1 MSPVLLTLI
10 ALPAAAGVGL
20 LLGGRRLD
28 HVAPAASIAVAAI
41 TLIAAVTAAVAR
53 PTADAAF
60 IASSG
65 AILAVDGLSAVLLP
79 TIAAVTLLV
88 LIVAVAERIEP
99 TARFHGLVLVF
110 VAAVFVT
117 VTSTSLV
124 SLLAAWEIMGATS
137 YALIGFHWQDARA
150 APAGLVAFSVTRA
163 ADLGLYLAAGVAV
176 VAGVGW
182 RLDDLRGAAEP
193 WLSLIAAGVL
203 IAGLGKAAQLPFSFW
218 LSRAME
224 GPSPVSA
231 LLHSAAMVAMGGY
244 LLLRLSPLLLATG
257 WAGWA
262 AACIGA
268 TTAIVL
274 GVVALNQTDLKQ
286 LLAASTAAQLGFV
299 TLAAGIGATAGGTA
313 QLIAHASTKALLFLV
328 AGTWLAATGTKQ
340 LQALR
345 GVGRRWPLVGVTF
358 LIGALALAGIPPL
371 SLWLTKDAVLA
382 GALEASPALYAAG
395 LVGAVLAAAYSA
407 KIIAVAWLAPARDA
421 RRERGWDDE
430 HRGTRRIPPSA
441 TGPLV
446 VLAIGA
452 TVLGALAAPGL
463 DGPFRDALGASGQ
476 PQSTT
481 AELVASAV
489 LALIAGLIVIRYRLP
504 LVPWAAGWFG
514 LERAAVGLVGR
525 PTDAAAAALARFDGR
540 LDALIDRTPRA
551 LQHLA
556 RRMGRSDDLLDAAV
570 DRSPHM
576 LDRAGSSTRSVDREV
591 DGAVS
596 HVVRFTRLA
605 ARGARR
611 SQSGRIADY
620 YAVGAVG
627 TVAFVVLLIVV
638 E

>member
-1 MSPVLLTLI
+1 MSLVLLALI

-20 LLGGRRLD
+20 LLGGRRVD
-28 HVAPAASIAVAAI
+28 RVAPVTSIAVTAI
-41 TLIAAVTAAVAR
+41 TLVAAVTAAVAR
-53 PTADAAF
+53 PTAGAAF

-65 AILAVDGLSAVLLP
+65 AALAVDGLSSVLLP
-79 TIAAVTLLV
+79 MIAAVALLV
-88 LIVAVAERIEP
+88 LIVAVAERTEP
-99 TARFHGLVLVF
+99 AARFHGLMLVF
-110 VAAVFVT
+110 VAAVLVT

-137 YALIGFHWQDARA
+137 YALIGFHWQHARA
-150 APAGLVAFSVTRA
+150 APAGLVAFTVTRA

-182 RLDDLRGAAEP
+182 QLDDLRGAAEP

-262 AACIGA
+262 AAWIGA
-268 TTAIVL
+268 ATAIVL

-286 LLAASTAAQLGFV
+286 LLAASTSAQLGFV

-313 QLIAHASTKALLFLV
+313 QLIAHAATKALLFLV
-328 AGTWLAATGTKQ
+328 AGTWLVATGTKQ

-358 LIGALALAGIPPL
+358 LLGALALAGIPPL

-395 LVGAVLAAAYSA
+395 LVGAVLAAAYAA
-407 KIIAVAWLAPARDA
+407 KIIAVAWAPAQV
-421 RRERGWDDE
+421 ERCETGWDDE
-430 HRGTRRIPPSA
+430 HPGTRRIPPA
-441 TGPLV
+441 AVGPLV
-446 VLAIGA
+446 VLAVGA
-452 TVLGALAAPGL
+452 AVLGALAAPGL
-463 DGPFRDALGASGQ
+463 DGPFREALGASEQ
-476 PQSTT
+476 PHSTI
-481 AELVASAV
+481 AELIASAV
-489 LALIAGLIVIRYRLP
+489 LALIVGVIVIRYRLP
-504 LVPWAAGWFG
+504 HVPGAAVWFG
-514 LERAAVGLVGR
+514 LERAAAGLVGR
-525 PTDAAAAALARFDGR
+525 PTAAAAAALARFDVR
-540 LDALIDRTPRA
+540 LDACIDRTPLA

-556 RRMGRSDDLLDAAV
+556 RRAGRSDELLDAAV
-570 DRSPHM
+570 DRSPRV
-576 LDRAGSSTRSVDREV
+576 LDRAGTSTRSVDGGV
-591 DGAVS
+591 DAAVRG
-596 HVVRFTRLA
+596 VVRFTRLA

-620 YAVGAVG
+620 YAVGAVL
-627 TVAFVVLLIVV
+627 TAVFVVLLIVV
-638 E
+638 R